1 MNPQRFP
8 TLPATCSLL
17 PAPRSLLP
25 APCSLLPA
33 TQRVHP
39 MNLQGFPSREA
50 IAAHQLQQLGKLLQE
65 VRAGNR
71 FYAPRL
77 ERAGL
82 SGELRS
88 LDDFFRKMPFT
99 RKDENRRRPAGPS
112 ALRHEPHLSARR
124 LQSLH
129 ADQRH
134 QRTPL
139 RWLDTPQSWQ
149 WMLDNW
155 KQVLAA
161 AEVAP
166 GDALYFAF
174 SFGPF
179 LGFWTAFEAACQMGC
194 RCLPGGGLSSLARLQ
209 AIRDNAVDVLCCT
222 PTYAAH
228 LGQVAA
234 QERIDLAALAVRTIV
249 VAGEPGGSVPAV
261 REQIETAWPRATV
274 FDHHGMTEVGPA
286 TYQCPGRPCTLMV
299 IESSY
304 IAEIVDPLGG
314 KPVARGEVGE
324 LVLTTLGRVGSPL
337 LRYRTGDLVQENLDI
352 ALREGRQEMAL
363 RGGILGR
370 ADDMVLVRGVNLYPA
385 AVENLML
392 SLPEVAVYQVEVDAR
407 GPMVEL
413 HLRVEPAEAG
423 VAGGAPSTLGPD
435 RDDAEL
441 AARVQS
447 QFRAAF
453 NLRVPV
459 TVCPP
464 GALPRGEMK
473 SRRWIRRKE

>member
-1 MNPQRFP
+1 MISGR
-8 TLPATCSLL
+8 
-17 PAPRSLLP
+17 
-25 APCSLLPA
+25 
-33 TQRVHP
+33 
-39 MNLQGFPSREA
+39 FPSREE
-50 IAAHQLQQLGKLLQE
+50 IQAHQLRELRKLL
-65 VRAGNR
+65 RTLASSNR

-77 ERAGL
+77 QQAGL
-82 SGELRS
+82 SGEVHAM
-88 LDDFFRKMPFT
+88 DDFFRNMPFT
-99 RKDENRRRPAGPS
+99 RKDEIAADQQAHPPYGTNLTYP
-112 ALRHEPHLSARR
+112 LSAYNRFT
-124 LQSLH
+124 QTS
-129 ADQRH
+129 A
-134 QRTPL
+134 TSGVPL

-161 AEVAP
+161 AEVTSA
-166 GDALYFAF
+166 DALYFAF

-234 QERIDLAALAVRTIV
+234 EERIDLAALAVRTII
-249 VAGEPGGSVPAV
+249 VAGEPGGSVPTT
-261 REQIETAWPRATV
+261 REQLERAWPGATV

-304 IAEIVDPLGG
+304 IAEIVDPFSD
-314 KPVARGEVGE
+314 KPVPRGEVGE

-337 LRYRTGDLVQENLDI
+337 IRYRTGDLVRESLDI
-352 ALREGRQEMAL
+352 ALREGRHEIAL

-413 HLRVEPAEAG
+413 HLRVEPSKAASSEG
-423 VAGGAPSTLGPD
+423 
-435 RDDAEL
+435 EL

-473 SRRWIRRKE
+473 STRWIRR

>member
-1 MNPQRFP
+1 MIPHR
-8 TLPATCSLL
+8 
-17 PAPRSLLP
+17 
-25 APCSLLPA
+25 
-33 TQRVHP
+33 
-39 MNLQGFPSREA
+39 FPSREA
-50 IAAHQLQQLGKLLQE
+50 IAAHQLPQLRKLLHVVAAGNPYYGPRLQEAGLAGE
-65 VRAGNR
+65 VRT
-71 FYAPRL
+71 
-77 ERAGL
+77 
-82 SGELRS
+82 
-88 LDDFFRKMPFT
+88 LDVFFRAMPFT
-99 RKDENRRRPAGPS
+99 RKEQIAADQQSHPPYGTNLTFP
-112 ALRHEPHLSARR
+112 LSAYNRFT
-124 LQSLH
+124 QTS
-129 ADQRH
+129 A
-134 QRTPL
+134 TSGAPL
-139 RWLDTPQSWQ
+139 RWLDTPESWQ

-161 AEVAP
+161 AEVRPA
-166 GDALYFAF
+166 DAVYFAF

-209 AIRDNAVDVLCCT
+209 AMRDNAVDVLCCT
-222 PTYAAH
+222 PTYAIH

-234 QERIDLAALAVRTIV
+234 DAGIDPTSLAVRTII
-249 VAGEPGGSVPAV
+249 VAGEPGGSVPTT
-261 REQIETAWPRATV
+261 REQIEITWPRAAV
-274 FDHHGMTEVGPA
+274 FDHHGMTEVGPV
-286 TYQCPGRPCTLMV
+286 TYQCPERPCTLMV

-304 IAEIVDPLGG
+304 IAEIIDPLGDRAV
-314 KPVARGEVGE
+314 PRGEVGE

-337 LRYRTGDLVQENLDI
+337 IRYRTGDLVRENLDV
-352 ALREGRQEMAL
+352 AVREGRHELAL

-370 ADDMVLVRGVNLYPA
+370 ADDMILVRGVNLYPA

-413 HLRVEPAEAG
+413 HLRVEPSAATGDEG
-423 VAGGAPSTLGPD
+423 
-435 RDDAEL
+435 EL
-441 AARVQS
+441 AVRVQS

-473 SRRWIRRKE
+473 SRRWVRR

>member
-1 MNPQRFP
+1 MNP
-8 TLPATCSLL
+8 S
-17 PAPRSLLP
+17 S
-25 APCSLLPA
+25 
-33 TQRVHP
+33 
-39 MNLQGFPSREA
+39 FPSREA
-50 IAAHQLQQLGKLLQE
+50 IADCQLAQLQKLLQ
-65 VRAGNR
+65 VLAATNP
-71 FYAPRL
+71 FYALRL
-77 ERAGL
+77 KQAGL
-82 SGELRS
+82 AGGIQG
-88 LDDFFRKMPFT
+88 LDDFFRNMPFT
-99 RKDENRRRPAGPS
+99 RKDEVIADQQAHPPYGTNLTYP
-112 ALRHEPHLSARR
+112 LSAYNRFS
-124 LQSLH
+124 QTSGTSG
-129 ADQRH
+129 A
-134 QRTPL
+134 PL

-155 KQVLAA
+155 KQVLSA
-161 AEVAP
+161 AEVRT
-166 GDALYFAF
+166 GDTLYFAF

-194 RCLPGGGLSSLARLQ
+194 RCLPGGGLSSLARMQ

-234 QERIDLAALAVRTIV
+234 EEGIDLAALAVRTII
-249 VAGEPGGSVPAV
+249 VAGEPGGSVAAF
-261 REQIETAWPRATV
+261 RERMERTWPRAAV

-286 TYQCPGRPCTLMV
+286 TYQCPGRPGTLMV

-304 IAEIVDPLGG
+304 IAEVIDPQGE
-314 KPVARGEVGE
+314 KAVPRGEVGE

-337 LRYRTGDLVQENLDI
+337 VRYRTGDLVREDLDI
-352 ALREGRQEMAL
+352 ASSECRWEMAL

-385 AVENLML
+385 AVEGLML
-392 SLPEVAVYQVEVDAR
+392 SLPEVAVYQIEVDAR

-413 HLRVEPAEAG
+413 HLRVEPAAAG
-423 VAGGAPSTLGPD
+423 AQRASD
-435 RDDAEL
+435 HDDAEL
-441 AARVQS
+441 AVRVQS

-473 SRRWIRRKE
+473 SRRWIKK

>member
-1 MNPQRFP
+1 M
-8 TLPATCSLL
+8 
-17 PAPRSLLP
+17 
-25 APCSLLPA
+25 
-33 TQRVHP
+33 
-39 MNLQGFPSREA
+39 
-50 IAAHQLQQLGKLLQE
+50 
-65 VRAGNR
+65 
-71 FYAPRL
+71 
-77 ERAGL
+77 
-82 SGELRS
+82 
-88 LDDFFRKMPFT
+88 
-99 RKDENRRRPAGPS
+99 
-112 ALRHEPHLSARR
+112 
-124 LQSLH
+124 
-129 ADQRH
+129 
-134 QRTPL
+134 PL

-155 KQVLAA
+155 KQVFAA
-161 AEVAP
+161 AEVVPA
-166 GDALYFAF
+166 DALFFAF

-222 PTYAAH
+222 PTYAVH

-234 QERIDLAALAVRTIV
+234 EQQIDLAALAVRTII
-249 VAGEPGGSVPAV
+249 VAGEPGGSVPTT
-261 REQIETAWPRATV
+261 REQIERAWPRATV
-274 FDHHGMTEVGPA
+274 FDHHGMTEVGPV

-304 IAEIVDPLGG
+304 IAEIIDPRGDR
-314 KPVARGEVGE
+314 PVPRGEVGE

-337 LRYRTGDLVQENLDI
+337 LRYRTGDLVRENLDI
-352 ALREGRQEMAL
+352 ASREGRYEMAL

-370 ADDMVLVRGVNLYPA
+370 ADDMILVRGVNLYPA

-413 HLRVEPAEAG
+413 HLRVEPSAAAATEG
-423 VAGGAPSTLGPD
+423 
-435 RDDAEL
+435 EL

-473 SRRWIRRKE
+473 SRRWVRR